1 MKVTHSDPLWRE
13 LRVCVMEEGMPRHV
27 QMLYNPMTGDSV
39 IDGRP
44 FAEVHPVTPAFAA
57 DKDWYVQ
64 NELVVLDGR
73 RFVKYG
79 RTRILGPGRVVPL
92 GTAYRGVPVY
102 TEAGDHAF
110 PAAVLYV
117 PVRPGCE
124 FQSYQWDLV
133 TGGVRG

>member
-1 MKVTHSDPLWRE
+1 VDVRLRNRLRFLPHPLW
-13 LRVCVMEEGMPRHV
+13 
-27 QMLYNPMTGDSV
+27 TGDTTV
-39 IDGRP
+39 GGRP
-44 FAEVHPVTPAFAA
+44 FAEAYPATAEFAA

-79 RTRILGPGRVVPL
+79 RTRILGPGRLVPL
-92 GTAYRGVPVY
+92 GTTYRGVPLY
-102 TEAGDHAF
+102 TEAGGHAF
-110 PAAVLYV
+110 PSTVIYV
-117 PVRPGCE
+117 PVRPACE